1 LRTFSSLVGRVVET
15 ESGRRLGRCHD
26 MRAVLDRGLPRVES
40 LIVGRRGR
48 LEHFGIGTPKAHAPN
63 AVVWEAVVKI
73 EGDRIVVQDGTEL
86 V

>member
-1 LRTFSSLVGRVVET
+1 MRTFSSLVGRVVET

-40 LIVGRRGR
+40 LVVGRGGR

-63 AVVWEAVVKI
+63 AVLWEAVVKI
-73 EGDRIVVQDGTEL
+73 EGDRILVKDGTEL